1 MPPLLEMRGI
11 GKSFGGVPVLA
22 DVSLT
27 LAKGEVLAL
36 LGANGAGKSTLV
48 KILSGSY
55 QRDAGT
61 VALDGQPV
69 VFASASDAIR
79 QGVRLLP
86 QEVSV
91 LPHLTVAENICMG
104 DLPVRRV
111 LGMQVVQK
119 RRMREQARALLGQL
133 GLDVDP
139 GREVGRLAVPERR
152 IVEIARALAGN
163 ARVLIMD
170 EPTAALTEHEAARLY
185 ETIERLRTQQVGII
199 YISHYLDEV
208 FQVCDRIDVLR
219 DGRNAGGFDTRTA
232 SREDVLLAMLGA
244 RMEGMYPPPGNTP
257 GRVVCEAQGFTVG
270 RAVQDAN
277 FQIRAGEIVGVFGL
291 LGSGI
296 EVIGRALYGALGR
309 VTEGRI
315 AIDGAAYTPAS
326 PMAGKAAGI
335 GFVAAERKV
344 EGIVP
349 DLTVRENISLP
360 FLDRYRSGIALSR
373 SRESTDVRHWIEA
386 LGIRTKGQEQ
396 HIRFLSGGNQQKVCL
411 SRWLVDGM
419 KLLVLEEPTRG
430 VDMGARRE
438 IYAELRRL
446 TQQGLA
452 LLVIS
457 GDAEEIAGL
466 CDRSIV
472 LERGRCVARF
482 EHGATAADLLAATEQ
497 PLESASA

>member
-1 MPPLLEMRGI
+1 MRGI
-11 GKSFGGVPVLA
+11 GKSFGGVPVLK

-27 LAKGEVLAL
+27 LGAGEVLAL

-61 VALDGQPV
+61 VTLAGQDV
-69 VFASASDAIR
+69 TFASAAEAIR

-91 LPHLTVAENICMG
+91 LPHMTVAENICMG

-111 LGMQVVQK
+111 LGIDIVQR
-119 RRMREQARALLGQL
+119 RRMRAAARRLLDQL

-139 GREVGRLAVPERR
+139 DITVGRLAIPERR
-152 IVEIARALAGN
+152 IVEIARAMAGQ

-185 ETIERLRTQQVGII
+185 DVIGRLRSQQIGIV

-219 DGRNAGGFDTRTA
+219 DGREAGRFDTRTA
-232 SREDVLLAMLGA
+232 SREDVLLAMLGT
-244 RMEGMYPPPGNTP
+244 RVEGMYPPPGDAP
-257 GRVVCEAQGFTVG
+257 GGIVCEAMSFSVG
-270 RAVQDAN
+270 RAVRQVDL
-277 FQIRAGEIVGVFGL
+277 QLRAGEILGVFGL

-296 EVIGRALYGALGR
+296 EVIGRALYGALGPVTKGR
-309 VTEGRI
+309 VTVAGQ
-315 AIDGAAYTPAS
+315 AYVPSSPVAA
-326 PMAGKAAGI
+326 KARGI
-335 GFVAAERKV
+335 GFVAAERKL

-349 DLTVRENISLP
+349 EMTVRENITLP
-360 FLDRYRSGIALSR
+360 FLERYRAGLSLSR
-373 SRESTDVRHWIEA
+373 PRETADVARWIDL
-386 LGIRTKGQEQ
+386 LGIRTKGSEQ
-396 HIRFLSGGNQQKVCL
+396 QVRFLSGGNQQKVCL
-411 SRWLVDGM
+411 SRWLAPGM
-419 KLLVLEEPTRG
+419 KLLILEEPTRG
-430 VDMGARRE
+430 VDVGARKE

-446 TQQGLA
+446 TRQGLA

-457 GDAEEIAGL
+457 SDAEEIAGL
-466 CDRSIV
+466 SDRSMV
-472 LERGRCVARF
+472 LERGRCVATF
-482 EHGATAADLLAATEQ
+482 APGVTAAALLDATDSQTATAA
-497 PLESASA
+497 